1 MVAYNLLLY
10 ESWLFMR
17 GSNYKALTGKI
28 LIMDSL
34 MGGGLLL
41 EVVIHGS
48 STVLQCHVLKI
59 QVQHSEFH
67 KQATY

>member
-1 MVAYNLLLY
+1 
-10 ESWLFMR
+10 MR

-28 LIMDSL
+28 LIMDLL
-34 MGGGLLL
+34 MGGGCLL

-48 STVLQCHVLKI
+48 STVLYTMPCKV

-67 KQATY
+67 KQAMH